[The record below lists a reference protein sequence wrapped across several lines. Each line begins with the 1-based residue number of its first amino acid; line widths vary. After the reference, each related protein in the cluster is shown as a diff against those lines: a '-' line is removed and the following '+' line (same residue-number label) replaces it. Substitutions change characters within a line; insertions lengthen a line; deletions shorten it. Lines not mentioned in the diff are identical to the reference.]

1 MWDAAFIALERFA
14 DPVHLGVLAA
24 GVLAGT
30 IIGILPGLGGIAS
43 VALLLPFIYTL
54 DVHTAMVLLIGSLA
68 VVHTADTITS
78 VLIGTPG
85 GASTAVTVLD
95 GYPLAKQGQ
104 AARALSAAFLSSM
117 IGGLIG
123 TVFLTLSLPIA
134 RPLVLMFGSP
144 ELLMLCILG
153 LSFAGLLTEGAP
165 LKGGIAAC
173 LGLLLGSVG
182 AAPADAVN
190 RYTFD
195 QLYLVDGIPLV
206 GVALGIFG
214 IAEIIDLLAKGGR
227 IAEQVPLGRGW
238 LQGARDVVKHW
249 GILVRGS
256 LIGVWAGI
264 LPGIGATAG
273 SWMAYGHVVAMA
285 RDRQRFGKG
294 DIRGVIGPESA
305 NNSVDAGDLIPTLLF
320 SVPGSAPAAILLAAL
335 FFYGIQ
341 PGPRM
346 VQENLDLIF
355 TIIWSFALANA
366 LGAALCFLLSPT
378 LARLTWV
385 PFAQIAPPIVVTIFF
400 GAFQSSQN
408 FGDLFVLLGLGFL
421 GWVMKQL
428 GWPRAPLLVGFV
440 LTKPTEQYLWLSIS
454 RYDFEWLL
462 RPGVVVMGLLL
473 LASFAWIF
481 MRKGKFTGIGIEGSV
496 HSSQELPV
504 EGSTTDGT
512 RETGGGLGTTA
523 SVIFTVVVLLV
534 SAWAL
539 YEAFSF
545 PHLGAIFPVAATA
558 PAILMAAALLIFELR
573 AWGPSPANET
583 RKKTRLAI
591 GYFVAFSFYFFL
603 IWLLGFGIATT
614 LFTFVFLYGWAGMR
628 VLHALIYTGC
638 LVSWTVFMGW
648 LLELHWPDGVLG
660 M

>member
-1 MWDAAFIALERFA
+1 MWDAALIALEKFA
-14 DPVHLGVLAA
+14 TPSHLGMLMA

-30 IIGILPGLGGIAS
+30 VIGILPGLGGIAS
-43 VALLLPFIYTL
+43 VAILLPFIYTL

-85 GASTAVTVLD
+85 GAATAVTVLD

-104 AARALSAAFLSSM
+104 AARALSAAFLSSL

-134 RPLVLMFGSP
+134 RPLVLLFGSP
-144 ELLMLCILG
+144 ELLMLCVLG
-153 LSFAGLLTEGAP
+153 LSFAGFLTGGAP
-165 LKGGIAAC
+165 LKGGLAAC

-182 AAPADAVN
+182 SAPADAVD
-190 RYTFD
+190 RYTFG

-214 IAEIIDLLAKGGR
+214 IAEIIDLLAKGGQ
-227 IAEQVPLGRGW
+227 IAERVDLGRGW
-238 LQGARDVVKHW
+238 IQGARDVLRHW
-249 GILVRGS
+249 GIVVRGS

-285 RDRQRFGKG
+285 RDRERFGKG

-320 SVPGSAPAAILLAAL
+320 SVPGGAPAAILLGAL

-366 LGAALCFLLSPT
+366 AGAALCFLLSPA
-378 LARLTWV
+378 LARFTSV
-385 PFAQIAPPIVVTIFF
+385 PFAQLAPPVVVTIFF
-400 GAFQSSQN
+400 GAFQSSQH
-408 FGDLFVLLGLGFL
+408 FGDIYAMLGLGFL
-421 GWVMKQL
+421 GWLMKQL
-428 GWPRAPLLVGFV
+428 GWPRAPFLVGFV

-454 RYDFEWLL
+454 RYGFEWLL
-462 RPGVVVMGLLL
+462 RPGVIALGLLL
-473 LASFAWIF
+473 IASIVWFAL
-481 MRKGKFTGIGIEGSV
+481 GKRGVENIPAEESTEGVALGRVPSVVFT
-496 HSSQELPV
+496 
-504 EGSTTDGT
+504 
-512 RETGGGLGTTA
+512 
-523 SVIFTVVVLLV
+523 FFVLLV
-534 SAWAL
+534 VAAAL
-539 YEAFSF
+539 YEARSF
-545 PHLGAIFPVAATA
+545 PYLGAIFPVAATV
-558 PAILMAAALLIFELR
+558 PAIFMAVVQLFLELR
-573 AWGPSPANET
+573 AERPTPTIEA
-583 RKKTRLAI
+583 KKKIKSAL
-591 GYFVAFSFYFFL
+591 GYFVLLLLYLLL
-603 IWLLGFGIATT
+603 ILLVGFGVATA
-614 LFTFVFLYGWAGMR
+614 LFTFGFLYGWGKMR
-628 VLHALIYTGC
+628 WPHAVLYTGC
-638 LVSWTVFMGW
+638 LVGAA
-648 LLELHWPDGVLG
+648 LLMDSLLG
-660 M
+660 MYWPQGLLFESW

>member
-1 MWDAAFIALERFA
+1 M
-14 DPVHLGVLAA
+14 A

-43 VALLLPFIYTL
+43 VAILLPFIYTL
-54 DVHTAMVLLIGSLA
+54 DVHTAMILLIGSLA

-85 GASTAVTVLD
+85 GAATAVTVLD
-95 GYPLAKQGQ
+95 GYPLAKQGE

-134 RPLVLMFGSP
+134 RPLVLLFGSP
-144 ELLMLCILG
+144 ELLMLCVLG
-153 LSFAGLLTEGAP
+153 LSFAGFLTGGEP
-165 LKGGIAAC
+165 LKGGLAAC

-182 AAPADAVN
+182 SAPADAVD

-214 IAEIIDLLAKGGR
+214 IAEIIDLLAKGGQ
-227 IAEQVPLGRGW
+227 IAERVDLGRGW
-238 LQGARDVVKHW
+238 MEGARDVVRHW
-249 GILVRGS
+249 GIVVRGS

-285 RDRQRFGKG
+285 RDRERFGKG

-320 SVPGSAPAAILLAAL
+320 SVPGGAPAAILLGAL

-355 TIIWSFALANA
+355 TIIWSFAFANA
-366 LGAALCFLLSPT
+366 IGAALCFFLSPA
-378 LARLTWV
+378 LARFTWV
-385 PFAQIAPPIVVTIFF
+385 PFAQLAPPVVVTIFF
-400 GAFQSSQN
+400 GAFQSSQH
-408 FGDLFVLLGLGFL
+408 FGDIYAMLGLGLL
-421 GWVMKQL
+421 GWLMKRL
-428 GWPRAPLLVGFV
+428 GWPRAPFLVGFV

-454 RYDFEWLL
+454 RYGFEWLL
-462 RPGVVVMGLLL
+462 RPGVIVLGLLL
-473 LASFAWIF
+473 IVSIVWFVLGRRGGEKIPAEESAEGAVAL
-481 MRKGKFTGIGIEGSV
+481 GKVPSVVFT
-496 HSSQELPV
+496 
-504 EGSTTDGT
+504 
-512 RETGGGLGTTA
+512 
-523 SVIFTVVVLLV
+523 LLV
-534 SAWAL
+534 LVVAAAAL
-539 YEAFSF
+539 YEARSF
-545 PHLGAIFPVAATA
+545 PYLGAIFPIAATV
-558 PAILMAAALLIFELR
+558 PAIFMAAAQLVVDLR
-573 AWGPSPANET
+573 ADRTTPEIRT
-583 RKKTRLAI
+583 RKKIRLAL
-591 GYFVAFSFYFFL
+591 GYFFALLLYLLL
-603 IWLLGFGIATT
+603 ILLVGFGIATI
-614 LFTFVFLYGWAGMR
+614 LFTFGFLYGWAKMR
-628 VLHALIYTGC
+628 WSHALIYTGC
-638 LVSWTVFMGW
+638 VVGVAQFMGW
-648 LLELHWPDGVLG
+648 ALGLYWPHGVLLAQW
-660 M
+660 